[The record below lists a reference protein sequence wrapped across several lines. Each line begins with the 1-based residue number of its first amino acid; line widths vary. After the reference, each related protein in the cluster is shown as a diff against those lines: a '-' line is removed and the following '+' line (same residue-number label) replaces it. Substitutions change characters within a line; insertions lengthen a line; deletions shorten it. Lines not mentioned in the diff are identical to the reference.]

1 MTTPCELVQ
10 IEYQGNGSL
19 SVFAFP
25 FPYDFKTE
33 VRVALWNN
41 TTKKHEEILTTDA
54 TYPWEVND
62 ANPTAVT
69 FTGTAPP
76 APPTPDVNEDP
87 IFNVRVFRITDLTDI
102 RSVFNQ
108 GSAIRATDLNKNFEQ
123 LRYSIQEG
131 KCQIPDK
138 LLEYLDEYYWNN
150 YSDVIYSNEPWVS
163 NDQTIA
169 TTASLDQRF
178 QDEADETL
186 ISSET
191 WVANDDLI
199 PTTQSL
205 ENRFDTLIETDILID
220 NTGLTKNAS
229 GGQTTLGIGASSVDL
244 DRIKNE
250 DIIVSGEANPN
261 NDTTIATTAK
271 IDDMIDEAITGD
283 IAVDSTGLT
292 FTDDGDGTITLGIGQ
307 NSVDLDR
314 IKTADI
320 VQTADYATTWT
331 GDDDKVA
338 TVGALEAR
346 HDVIVNSD
354 INAPVTDQPGKQW
367 LNLIPG
373 NQVYRIYDGS
383 NWRAVSVG
391 TPYTPVTSTI
401 VRYVDVTNGSD
412 QVDVTG
418 FLPQAPL
425 RSIKRALTLVNASS
439 TGDGTLIIVA
449 PGTYQEEL
457 PLRIEKNNVSIV
469 GTSMRS
475 CFVHPTVATEN
486 NDMFEVTSG
495 TYISNLT
502 LLGLKVPTSDQ
513 GVRNNSLDNDATYGL
528 PSNQPFAVRFRTDIQ
543 PIILKSPYIQNC
555 THFSDAQ
562 FDNANF
568 DPNTFQSTDA
578 ETYSSVAGD
587 GSSAPCGGGLLVDGA
602 AVSSSSPIRSMVVDA
617 FTQICLDGPGILVTN
632 NGYAQ
637 LVSFFGT
644 FTHYHAKAK
653 NGGQLNLSNCVS
665 DFGRYGLIADG
676 KSPNAIATAS
686 ISSPSVGAGLGNTT
700 VTIGALTQGTFHGTV
715 SQPLNTMMIT
725 IDGVDYGVVNS
736 VANGAGWDVTLTSGL
751 TSNITST
758 NANFAL
764 RSYISTGGHT
774 FEFVGVGTNYSDHP
788 DEGGIPIEANQVIEL
803 NSGKVWQ
810 SSTDQIGKF
819 KAGST
824 LVVDQVSETVALKD
838 TNVTGTLAVSEAA
851 SANSLNV
858 TTNTTTD
865 SLTVTN
871 AASANELTVGN
882 NATITNNLTVSNDA
896 TVSNDLTV
904 SNDATVSNDLTV
916 SNNFNISSLQNVIV
930 GSKNLEELI
939 AERARDSRRIYISK
953 DVKASDSNNGTSPEE
968 PFATFAAAIAAA
980 QPGDLIEVAPGI
992 YTESSLPLRIP
1003 RNVGIFASS
1012 LRQVQIRPAAGQEMN
1027 GFFKV
1032 DSGFWCWGLEFA
1044 GHQADLANNQQSWAI
1059 SFDDQADN
1067 TGIGASTVGA
1077 YIFKSPYVQNC
1088 SSVTAEDDAGN
1099 AGSVSTGDTGGGME
1113 VDGDKCALNSPIRSM
1128 VVDSYTQV
1136 NLGGPGCLVKNDGYA
1151 QLVSFFGTFCTF
1163 HVKTETGG
1171 QANLSGGG
1179 TSDFGDQGLVADGY
1193 SRLPNF
1199 TGDSR
1204 VAVYGA
1210 DRIEAAVTINTTSDT
1225 FTTATN
1231 HGLSVND
1238 QVTFK
1243 ATDGN
1248 LPTEIVTGTT
1258 YYIINANFTSTV
1270 FSVSATEGGAA
1281 VNMTGSAT
1289 GTYQVTRQGQLTA
1302 DVVSFTSNR
1311 IGSLSR
1317 PNPGQLMFPRQTF
1330 PSAGEPGSTGNA
1342 VTVTVTSGSEFTLP
1356 LNTFSYAHEYVT
1368 GGTVTVGGTPYNV
1381 TSAVYDNT
1389 TGVITLTASGYTP
1402 SNGDSAVLSGLEFIC
1417 PNQGAYVVTSSV
1429 PIDANGNNVAVDSP
1443 SLAGYRLNFYNSVNG
1458 GLRSPL
1464 SAGQTIDFRLRSQV
1478 SCSLHTM
1485 EYVGSGTNYNALPWN
1500 GGVPIAANQRV
1511 ELNNGRVFGATI
1523 NEKGDF
1529 EIGDNTFSIDG
1540 TTGSATINTSEFNIS
1555 GLNFVGPFSRNGG
1568 FSTVGV
1574 QLREVS
1580 DNTSLIASTGAPDGN
1595 TVPTQNA
1602 VKDYVDT
1609 NLATKANLVG
1619 GKLAA
1624 SEVPDLAITEF
1635 KGAVANQAAMLA
1647 ITGEKG
1653 DWVTRNDDGKVYII
1667 TGTDPTQIG
1676 SWTALSY
1683 PASPVLS
1690 VNTET
1695 GAVVLDADDISDATT
1710 TNKFTTAA
1718 EATKLSG
1725 IAAGAEVNVQ
1735 ADWNESDSGSDA
1747 FIQNKPTIP
1756 AAYTNAN
1763 VDAHLNTSTAA
1774 NGEVLSWTGTD
1785 YDWVV
1790 QSGGGG
1796 GGNTDL
1802 SYTDSTRVIASSTG
1816 TDATLPLMSSANAG
1830 LVPASG
1836 GGTTNFLRADGT
1848 FTAFAAS
1855 NPVALKLPIATSVTL
1870 PTTQTEQAVNNLF
1883 GGTAV
1888 FNSSNGAAWSFNA
1901 SSITIPEDGVYCVS
1915 IDVTVQSTSQRAQN
1929 LFLLAIGGTPQEGRS
1944 SHAYVRNSSTINE
1957 AGCTLTELLDL
1968 TAGDVLT
1975 VRGRAEGTVSG
1986 ARSTSSA
1993 TPGSISIHKV
2003 SNPQGPTGPTGPQGP
2018 SDIPQ
2023 NSQTSAY
2030 TLVAGDNGKHIN
2042 TTTGGVTIPS
2052 GVFSAGNVVTIYN
2065 DSSSNQVITQGS
2077 GVTLR
2082 LAGTTSTSNR
2092 NLASYGI
2099 CTLLCVA
2106 SNEFVISGAGLT

>member
-33 VRVALWNN
+33 VKVALWNN
-41 TTKKHEEILTTDA
+41 TTKKHEDILTTDA

-87 IFNVRVFRITDLTDI
+87 IYNVKVYRVTDMTDI

-123 LRYSIQEG
+123 LRYAIQEG

-150 YSDVIYSNEPWVS
+150 YSDVVYSNETWVS

-169 TTASLDQRF
+169 TTAALDQRF
-178 QDEADETL
+178 QDEADETIL
-186 ISSET
+186 STET
-191 WVANDDLI
+191 WVSDDDHI
-199 PTTQSL
+199 ATTAAL
-205 ENRFDTLIETDILID
+205 DARFQDELSETI
-220 NTGLTKNAS
+220 T
-229 GGQTTLGIGASSVDL
+229 SS
-244 DRIKNE
+244 
-250 DIIVSGEANPN
+250 EAWPN
-261 NDTTIATTAK
+261 NDDTIATTAK
-271 IDDMIDEAITGD
+271 IDDVIDLAIEND
-283 IAVDSTGLT
+283 ILVDSTGLT
-292 FTDDGDGTITLGIGQ
+292 KSATGGQTTIGIGA

-314 IKTADI
+314 IKTTDI
-320 VQTADYATTWT
+320 VQTADYSTTWT
-331 GDDDKVA
+331 NVDDKVA

-354 INAPVTDQPGKQW
+354 ITAPVTDQPGKQW

-391 TPYTPVTSTI
+391 TPYTPATSTI
-401 VRYVDVTNGSD
+401 VRYVDVTNGTD
-412 QVDVTG
+412 AADVTG

-425 RSIKRALTLVNASS
+425 RSIKRALTLVNASA
-439 TGDGTLIIVA
+439 TGDGTLIVVA

-457 PLRIEKNNVSIV
+457 PLRIEKNNISIV

-513 GVRNNSLDNDATYGL
+513 GSRNNSLDNDATYGL

-555 THFSDAQ
+555 THFSDAH

-587 GSSAPCGGGLLVDGA
+587 RTSAPCGGGLLVDGA

-686 ISSPSVGAGLGNTT
+686 ISSPSAGTGLGNTT

-736 VANGAGWDVTLTSGL
+736 VANGSGWDVTLTSGL

-758 NANFAL
+758 TASFAL

-788 DEGGIPIEANQVIEL
+788 DEGGVPIEANQVIEL
-803 NSGKVWQ
+803 NGGKVWQ

-838 TNVTGTLAVSEAA
+838 TNVTGTLAVS
-851 SANSLNV
+851 
-858 TTNTTTD
+858 
-865 SLTVTN
+865 
-871 AASANELTVGN
+871 G
-882 NATITNNLTVSNDA
+882 NATA
-896 TVSNDLTV
+896 ADLTV

-930 GSKNLEELI
+930 GSKNLEQLI

-992 YTESSLPLRIP
+992 YTENSLPLRVP

-1012 LRQVQIRPAAGQEMN
+1012 LRQVQIKPASGQEMN

-1067 TGIGASTVGA
+1067 TGIGANTTGA
-1077 YIFKSPYVQNC
+1077 YIFKSPYIQNC
-1088 SSVTAEDDAGN
+1088 SSVTAEDDAGT

-1113 VDGDKCALNSPIRSM
+1113 VDGDKCAANSPIRSM

-1193 SRLPNF
+1193 SRLSNF

-1210 DRIEAAVTINTTSDT
+1210 DRIEKVVTINTTSDT

-1243 ATDGN
+1243 ATDGS

-1258 YYIINANFTSTV
+1258 YYVINSNFTNTV
-1270 FSVSATEGGAA
+1270 FSVSATQGGTA

-1289 GTYQVTRQGQLTA
+1289 GTYQVTRQGELTA
-1302 DVVSFTSNR
+1302 DIVSFTSNR

-1342 VTVTVTSGSEFTLP
+1342 VTVTVTSGNEFTLP

-1368 GGTVTVGGTPYNV
+1368 GGTVTVGGTSYNV
-1381 TSAVYDNT
+1381 TSAVYDHT

-1417 PNQGAYVVTSSV
+1417 PNQGAYVVTSSE
-1429 PIDANGNNVAVDSP
+1429 PIDANGNVVAADSP
-1443 SLAGYRLNFYNSVNG
+1443 SLAGYRLNFYNTVNG

-1464 SAGQTIDFRLRSQV
+1464 AAGQTIDFRLRSQV

-1580 DNTSLIASTGAPDGN
+1580 DNTSLIASTGASDGN

-1602 VKDYVDT
+1602 VKAYVDANSDLVADT
-1609 NLATKANLVG
+1609 APQLGGDLDLNGNDIITTSNGDIDLDPNGSGVVVAKGNATRG
-1619 GKLAA
+1619 SGQIKLNCEQNSHGIVIKGPPHSAAA
-1624 SEVPDLAITEF
+1624 SYTLTLP
-1635 KGAVANQAAMLA
+1635 
-1647 ITGEKG
+1647 
-1653 DWVTRNDDGKVYII
+1653 NDDGAASDFLQ
-1667 TGTDPTQIG
+1667 TDG
-1676 SWTALSY
+1676 SGNLTW
-1683 PASPVLS
+1683 
-1690 VNTET
+1690 
-1695 GAVVLDADDISDATT
+1695 
-1710 TNKFTTAA
+1710 
-1718 EATKLSG
+1718 
-1725 IAAGAEVNVQ
+1725 AAG
-1735 ADWNESDSGSDA
+1735 SGSSYADSD
-1747 FIQNKPTIP
+1747 
-1756 AAYTNAN
+1756 
-1763 VDAHLNTSTAA
+1763 VDAHLNTSTAS
-1774 NGEVLSWTGTD
+1774 NGEVLSWTGSD
-1785 YDWVV
+1785 YDWVA

-1796 GGNTDL
+1796 GGLTNFTESQSTYSSSVSSIFEASGTDTNINAVLSPKGNGALIAHEPDGTTAGGNARGNHAVDLQTIRGAATQVASGTYSIIPGGWSNTASAAYSVAMGSQNISSGFFAH
-1802 SYTDSTRVIASSTG
+1802 SYGQSNTSSGIYSFTFGASNSATDTRTTAIGLESTASAEYGVAIGTKANTQGIKGLHAIAPFGTTSSTYKNPQFYKVILTAVTPEGTGDAARRFLTTDGGSVSTG
-1816 TDATLPLMSSANAG
+1816 T
-1830 LVPASG
+1830 
-1836 GGTTNFLRADGT
+1836 TTDSKNNSLYVGRADGT
-1848 FTAFAAS
+1848 NSRHMYFEGIVKASEVGGGNNAEYAIWEISGFIRGPGGIQNTNVTEKFNDEGYSAPNIVDFA
-1855 NPVALKLPIATSVTL
+1855 
-1870 PTTQTEQAVNNLF
+1870 
-1883 GGTAV
+1883 G
-1888 FNSSNGAAWSFNA
+1888 SS
-1901 SSITIPEDGVYCVS
+1901 
-1915 IDVTVQSTSQRAQN
+1915 
-1929 LFLLAIGGTPQEGRS
+1929 
-1944 SHAYVRNSSTINE
+1944 
-1957 AGCTLTELLDL
+1957 
-1968 TAGDVLT
+1968 
-1975 VRGRAEGTVSG
+1975 
-1986 ARSTSSA
+1986 
-1993 TPGSISIHKV
+1993 
-2003 SNPQGPTGPTGPQGP
+2003 
-2018 SDIPQ
+2018 
-2023 NSQTSAY
+2023 
-2030 TLVAGDNGKHIN
+2030 
-2042 TTTGGVTIPS
+2042 
-2052 GVFSAGNVVTIYN
+2052 
-2065 DSSSNQVITQGS
+2065 GS
-2077 GVTLR
+2077 GTSEEFWRRITVFGSNDASLLWTAYLTCYVTD
-2082 LAGTTSTSNR
+2082 
-2092 NLASYGI
+2092 
-2099 CTLLCVA
+2099 
-2106 SNEFVISGAGLT
+2106 EP

>member
-33 VRVALWNN
+33 VKVALWNN
-41 TTKKHEEILTTDA
+41 TTKKHEDILTTDA

-69 FTGTAPP
+69 FTGTVPPSPP
-76 APPTPDVNEDP
+76 ASDVNEDP
-87 IFNVRVFRITDLTDI
+87 IYNVKVYRVTDMTDI

-123 LRYSIQEG
+123 LRYAIQEG

-150 YSDVIYSNEPWVS
+150 YSDVVYSNETWVS

-169 TTASLDQRF
+169 TTAALDQRF
-178 QDEADETL
+178 QDEADETIL
-186 ISSET
+186 STET
-191 WVANDDLI
+191 WVSDDDHI
-199 PTTQSL
+199 ATTAAL
-205 ENRFDTLIETDILID
+205 DARFQDELSETI
-220 NTGLTKNAS
+220 T
-229 GGQTTLGIGASSVDL
+229 SS
-244 DRIKNE
+244 
-250 DIIVSGEANPN
+250 EAWPN
-261 NDTTIATTAK
+261 NDDTIATTAK
-271 IDDMIDEAITGD
+271 IDDVIDSAIEND
-283 IAVDSTGLT
+283 ILVDSTGLT
-292 FTDDGDGTITLGIGQ
+292 KNATGGQTTIGIGA

-314 IKTADI
+314 IKTNDI
-320 VQTADYATTWT
+320 VQTADYSTTWT
-331 GDDDKVA
+331 NVDDKVA

-354 INAPVTDQPGKQW
+354 ITAPVTDQPGKQW

-391 TPYTPVTSTI
+391 TPYTPATSTI
-401 VRYVDVTNGSD
+401 VRYVDVTNGTD
-412 QVDVTG
+412 AADVTG

-425 RSIKRALTLVNASS
+425 RSIKRALTLVNASA
-439 TGDGTLIIVA
+439 TGDGTLIVVA

-457 PLRIEKNNVSIV
+457 PLRIEKNNISIV

-513 GVRNNSLDNDATYGL
+513 GSRNNSLDNDATYGL

-555 THFSDAQ
+555 THFSDAH

-587 GSSAPCGGGLLVDGA
+587 RTSAPCGGGLLVDGA

-686 ISSPSVGAGLGNTT
+686 ISSPSAGTGLGNTT

-736 VANGAGWDVTLTSGL
+736 VANGSGWDVTLTSGL

-758 NANFAL
+758 TASFAL

-788 DEGGIPIEANQVIEL
+788 DEGGVPIEANQVIEL
-803 NSGKVWQ
+803 NGGKVWQ

-838 TNVTGTLAVSEAA
+838 TNVTGTLAVSGDATVA
-851 SANSLNV
+851 DLTVNNDV
-858 TTNTTTD
+858 
-865 SLTVTN
+865 TVTN
-871 AASANELTVGN
+871 DLTVSN
-882 NATITNNLTVSNDA
+882 DATITNNLTVSN
-896 TVSNDLTV
+896 
-904 SNDATVSNDLTV
+904 
-916 SNNFNISSLQNVIV
+916 NFNIGSLQNVIV
-930 GSKNLEELI
+930 GAKNLEQLI

-992 YTESSLPLRIP
+992 YTENSLPLRVP

-1012 LRQVQIRPAAGQEMN
+1012 LRQVQIKPASGQEMN

-1067 TGIGASTVGA
+1067 TGIGANTTGA
-1077 YIFKSPYVQNC
+1077 YIFKSPYIQNC
-1088 SSVTAEDDAGN
+1088 SSVTAEDDAGT

-1113 VDGDKCALNSPIRSM
+1113 VDGDKCAANSPIRSM

-1210 DRIEAAVTINTTSDT
+1210 DRIEEVVTINTTSDT

-1243 ATDGN
+1243 ATDGS

-1258 YYIINANFTSTV
+1258 YYVINSNFTNTV
-1270 FSVSATEGGAA
+1270 FSVSATQGGTA

-1289 GTYQVTRQGQLTA
+1289 GTYQVTRQGELTA
-1302 DVVSFTSNR
+1302 DIVSFTSNR

-1342 VTVTVTSGSEFTLP
+1342 VTVTVTSGNEFTLP

-1368 GGTVTVGGTPYNV
+1368 GGTVTVGGTSYNV
-1381 TSAVYDNT
+1381 TSAVYDHT

-1417 PNQGAYVVTSSV
+1417 PNQGAYVVTSSE
-1429 PIDANGNNVAVDSP
+1429 PIDANGNVVAADSL
-1443 SLAGYRLNFYNSVNG
+1443 SLAGYRLNFYNTVNG

-1464 SAGQTIDFRLRSQV
+1464 AAGQTIDFRLRSQV

-1580 DNTSLIASTGAPDGN
+1580 DNTSLIASTGASDGN

-1602 VKDYVDT
+1602 VKAYVDANSST
-1609 NLATKANLVG
+1609 NLSYT
-1619 GKLAA
+1619 A
-1624 SEVPDLAITEF
+1624 STRT
-1635 KGAVANQAAMLA
+1635 VASS
-1647 ITGEKG
+1647 
-1653 DWVTRNDDGKVYII
+1653 
-1667 TGTDPTQIG
+1667 TGTDAVI
-1676 SWTALSY
+1676 
-1683 PASPVLS
+1683 
-1690 VNTET
+1690 TEVVAAGNSGLMT
-1695 GAVVLDADDISDATT
+1695 GAD
-1710 TNKFTTAA
+1710 K
-1718 EATKLSG
+1718 TKLDG
-1725 IAAGAEVNVQ
+1725 VAAGAEVNVN
-1735 ADWNESDSGSDA
+1735 ADWNATTGDA
-1747 FIQNKPTIP
+1747 FIANKPTIS
-1756 AAYTNAN
+1756 AAYTDSD
-1763 VDAHLNTSTAA
+1763 VDAHLNTSTAS

-1785 YDWVV
+1785 YDWVA

-1796 GGNTDL
+1796 GGGLTNFTE
-1802 SYTDSTRVIASSTG
+1802 SQSTYSSRVSSIFAASG
-1816 TDATLPLMSSANAG
+1816 TDTNINAVLSPKGNGAIIADEPDGTTAGGNARGAYAVDLQTSRGAATQVASGNYSLIPGGYYNT
-1830 LVPASG
+1830 ASG
-1836 GGTTNFLRADGT
+1836 GGSVAVGYKNASSGAYAHSYGHINTSSGNYSQAFGVSNSVAGDYGTAIGYQSTVSANFSVAIGT
-1848 FTAFAAS
+1848 KANTQGIKGLHAIA
-1855 NPVALKLPIATSVTL
+1855 PIATTSSTYKNPQFYKVILTAVTPEGVGDSVARFLTTEGGSVT
-1870 PTTQTEQAVNNLF
+1870 NNNATDSKNNSIYVGRADDTNSRQIYF
-1883 GGTAV
+1883 EGIVKAAKVGGGSNSAGYGVWEISGFIRGPGGTIQ
-1888 FNSSNGAAWSFNA
+1888 NTN
-1901 SSITIPEDGVYCVS
+1901 
-1915 IDVTVQSTSQRAQN
+1915 VT
-1929 LFLLAIGGTPQEGRS
+1929 E
-1944 SHAYVRNSSTINE
+1944 
-1957 AGCTLTELLDL
+1957 
-1968 TAGDVLT
+1968 
-1975 VRGRAEGTVSG
+1975 
-1986 ARSTSSA
+1986 
-1993 TPGSISIHKV
+1993 K
-2003 SNPQGPTGPTGPQGP
+2003 
-2018 SDIPQ
+2018 
-2023 NSQTSAY
+2023 
-2030 TLVAGDNGKHIN
+2030 IN
-2042 TTTGGVTIPS
+2042 TEGY
-2052 GVFSAGNVVTIYN
+2052 SAPIIDGNFG
-2065 DSSSNQVITQGS
+2065 DSGS
-2077 GVTLR
+2077 G
-2082 LAGTTSTSNR
+2082 TSTEYWWRLKVNGNDDDS
-2092 NLASYGI
+2092 
-2099 CTLLCVA
+2099 LLWTA
-2106 SNEFVISGAGLT
+2106 YLTCYVTDEP